1 MTCANPSKNRARPR
15 YLSTAE
21 TGVTALSKSLG
32 SPIGFEYCVLSFQ
45 INIVPFPRTTM
56 ELIRD
61 RGQDMGEEAEQI
73 EVVVGIKALPDS
85 RTRTEMR

>member
-1 MTCANPSKNRARPR
+1 
-15 YLSTAE
+15 
-21 TGVTALSKSLG
+21 
-32 SPIGFEYCVLSFQ
+32 
-45 INIVPFPRTTM
+45 M